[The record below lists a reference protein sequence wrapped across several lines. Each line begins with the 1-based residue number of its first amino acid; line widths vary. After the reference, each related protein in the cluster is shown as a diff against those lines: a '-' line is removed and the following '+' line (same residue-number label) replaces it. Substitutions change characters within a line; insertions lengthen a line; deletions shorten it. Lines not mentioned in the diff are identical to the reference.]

1 MSKYTKAG
9 IDESEQDKPQTTT
22 AAATG
27 SLKTATFA
35 QLFSGLEAIDV
46 VYIFLGTL
54 GALVTGASIPFFNVL
69 FGRMLDAL
77 NGTTTSFTE
86 QVIHIIRLPRISFSP
101 LFPTS
106 RS

>member
-1 MSKYTKAG
+1 MSTYKKVSGAEGKA
-9 IDESEQDKPQTTT
+9 DQQTAETN
-22 AAATG
+22 
-27 SLKTATFA
+27 LKTATFA

-46 VYIFLGTL
+46 VYIILGTL

-77 NGTTTSFTE
+77 NGSTSSFVE
-86 QVIHIIRLPRISFSP
+86 QVIY
-101 LFPTS
+101 